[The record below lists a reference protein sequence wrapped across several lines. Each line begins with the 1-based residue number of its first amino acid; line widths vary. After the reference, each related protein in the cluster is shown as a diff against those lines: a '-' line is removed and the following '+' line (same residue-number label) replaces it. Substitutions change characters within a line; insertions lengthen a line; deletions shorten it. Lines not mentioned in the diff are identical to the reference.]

1 MKRATA
7 NSYLCCPPEILEILY
22 SASQLSNVKT
32 EDDATADEVAIAGAE
47 LLRQAQMFD
56 IVAWAYDI
64 HNIPYFHEIPV
75 ESRIHAGS
83 AHRLAACLY
92 ILQAIPC
99 VSTIVGDGVGETLS
113 HDIFEHLSSIPD
125 EDPNFKATTW
135 PTFIAGAEATD
146 PARRVWVMH
155 RLQRLVVC
163 CPWGFL
169 FTAMETL
176 QVLWGLGDERGDKSW
191 VQTLKDPD
199 LNFLIV

>member
-1 MKRATA
+1 MIYA
-7 NSYLCCPPEILEILY
+7 
-22 SASQLSNVKT
+22 ASQLSNMSA
-32 EDDATADEVAIAGAE
+32 EDESIADQIAAKGAH
-47 LLRQAQMFD
+47 LLQKAQAFD
-56 IVAWAYDI
+56 LEAWAYDI
-64 HNIPYFHEIPV
+64 RNTPYLRDIPV

-83 AHRLAACLY
+83 AHRLTACLY

-99 VSTIVGDGVGETLS
+99 VGTIVGDGVADTLS
-113 HDIFEHLSSIPD
+113 RGIFEHLSSIPD
-125 EDPNFKATTW
+125 EDPNFKATAW

-146 PARRVWVMH
+146 PARRTWVMY
-155 RLQRLVVC
+155 RLQRLVAC

-176 QVLWGLGDERGDKSW
+176 PVIWGLADKDGAGKSW